1 MQQLQAQLPVRLGEM
16 RADAAAWYRPRFGPG
31 RIMQNKPFTA
41 NSPGHVGRGGS
52 GLRPRSVSDVSDV
65 SDFNDNTRPYDV
77 RDEEAPIEPFFTS
90 VFQTALQNGLGIA
103 NKVVTAIEKLV
114 GSSEPSSDLER
125 LFKDARRLGT
135 FQSTDTRTI
144 AVLGD
149 SGEGKSSLI
158 NALLHFPEIAKTGD
172 IGAACTSVVTEYRQ
186 KTREHTSPIT
196 IEVEYLSKS
205 EIEDLIKELLW
216 NYRQIFL
223 PEVEEDKVDPKDY
236 ARYQRESEQAWSALE
251 AGFRHQRGF
260 NKQLVSDMAEGG
272 LEKATDQLVQWS
284 HELEWPDGGNPGFW
298 KATADTAEE
307 CCEMTSIF
315 MEDRFWPFTKIIRV
329 YLNAQVL
336 KTGVVL
342 ADLPGLQDTN
352 LARVRATQTY
362 LMKCDNVFIVAK
374 ISRAITDQSL
384 KSSLYSILAR
394 HAPVEWEESGV
405 KSLNLAVVCTKS
417 EDINQKTAR
426 REFCGPHKKISP
438 LVMEQLDKD
447 IEDAKK
453 NNNSPLKKQLKRK
466 QEFLLIN
473 ARSSHVKEGL
483 QNAYASKIPGGRLE
497 VFCVSNT
504 TYEKFSRKGNTE
516 MVLASG
522 IPELRRFCH
531 RITAGAQ
538 LLEAKHFLQS
548 VLSSLLSSV
557 EIWATSSAPRPQVE
571 DRGQDESIRDFLQ
584 EVKTEVSDT
593 IRQSRT
599 DFRDTFREV
608 LFANCMKER
617 RNHFWEDA
625 AEAKGREW
633 YSWHWSQYNA
643 WCLNNGDHS
652 TGKRGHLNWN
662 SELIWKMRTELAF
675 QWGLVEDEIPTVF
688 EKLFQSIRACFLNLQ
703 SHLRGKWRIQRYA
716 SEPNDSSYV
725 VSEMIPAYR
734 AAAGESGTGKAA
746 RQRSIVQ
753 GRITNGTLF
762 PHISAKIQAGIDQ
775 LVRKIFRDLRNAVNA
790 VIELIASDVE
800 MALASNPQRM
810 GGARN
815 QEDPEEERRKGE
827 LMAEIRELKKK
838 HEELLAS
845 ISKML
850 PGG

>member
-1 MQQLQAQLPVRLGEM
+1 MLRPPPGNLSLG
-16 RADAAAWYRPRFGPG
+16 
-31 RIMQNKPFTA
+31 
-41 NSPGHVGRGGS
+41 
-52 GLRPRSVSDVSDV
+52 GLRQRSVSDASDV
-65 SDFNDNTRPYDV
+65 SGNNENNDNTIPYDV
-77 RDEEAPIEPFFTS
+77 RDEEAPQEPFFTS
-90 VFQTALQNGLGIA
+90 AFQTALQNGLGIA
-103 NKVVTAIEKLV
+103 NKVVTAIEKV
-114 GSSEPSSDLER
+114 IGSSEPSSDLGR

-135 FQSTDTRTI
+135 FRSSDTRTI

-158 NALLHFPEIAKTGD
+158 NALLHVPEIAKTGD

-186 KTREHTSPIT
+186 KTRDHTAPIT

-223 PEVEEDKVDPKDY
+223 PEVEEDTVDPKDY

-251 AGFRHQRGF
+251 AGFKHQRGF
-260 NKQLVSDMAEGG
+260 NKQLLSDMAEGG
-272 LEKATDQLVQWS
+272 LAKATSKLIQWA
-284 HELEWPDGGNPGFW
+284 HELQWPGDGSSGTW

-307 CCEMTSIF
+307 CCEKTSIF
-315 MEDRFWPFTKIIRV
+315 MQDRFWPFTKIIRV
-329 YLNAQVL
+329 YLSAQVL

-405 KSLNLAVVCTKS
+405 KSLNLAIVCTKS

-426 REFCGPHKKISP
+426 REFCGPDKKISP
-438 LVMEQLDKD
+438 SMMEQLDKE
-447 IEDAKK
+447 IEDARR
-453 NNNSPLKKQLKRK
+453 NNDKSLKKQLKRK
-466 QEFLLIN
+466 HVEQVQEFLLID

-504 TYEKFSRKGNTE
+504 TYEKFSRKGNAE
-516 MVLASG
+516 MVRASG

-531 RITAGAQ
+531 TITAGAQ

-548 VLSSLLSSV
+548 TLSSLLSSV
-557 EIWATSSAPRPQVE
+557 ELWASSSQPHPQVE
-571 DRGQDESIRDFLQ
+571 NRGQYDESIHTFLQ
-584 EVKTEVSDT
+584 EITAEISNK
-593 IRQSRT
+593 INQSKAEFQ
-599 DFRDTFREV
+599 DSFREV
-608 LFANCMKER
+608 LSDYLEQ

-625 AEAKGREW
+625 AETKGREW
-633 YSWHWSQYNA
+633 TSYNA
-643 WCLNNGDHS
+643 WCLNRGDHA
-652 TGKRGHLNWN
+652 TPKRGHLNWN
-662 SELIWKMRTELAF
+662 SELIWKMRIELAY
-675 QWGLVEDEIPTVF
+675 QWGLLEDEIPTVF
-688 EKLFQSIRACFLNLQ
+688 ETLLQSIRTSLLNLQ
-703 SHLRGKWRIQRYA
+703 SHLRGKIQDIEYKFSLVRQDFAREVKILRLIQRYA
-716 SEPNDSSYV
+716 SEPNDSSYI
-725 VSEMIPAYR
+725 VSEMVPAYR

-762 PHISAKIQAGIDQ
+762 PHISAKIQANIDR
-775 LVRKIFRDLRNAVNA
+775 LVQETFRDLYDAVNI
-790 VIELIASDVE
+790 VLGLIVSDVE
-800 MALASNPQRM
+800 MVLASKPQRVDDT
-810 GGARN
+810 RN
-815 QEDPEEERRKGE
+815 QENLEEERRKE
-827 LMAEIRELKKK
+827 ELKAETRVLNEK

-845 ISKML
+845 ISHI
-850 PGG
+850 